1 MKHHRRIL
9 RRIAALYGSRL
20 VVRRAQSFSM
30 QTGAIVLVWEVRAYN
45 PAPMIRETLGR
56 AVSRR
61 DALRAAEVRVRIRLR
76 GGW

>member
-1 MKHHRRIL
+1 MRSHRRIL
-9 RRIAALYGSRL
+9 RRIAALYGARL

-30 QTGAIVLVWEVRAYN
+30 QTGAIVLVWEVRPHS

-61 DALRAAEVRVRIRLR
+61 DALRAAEFRVRVRLR